1 MVNVRNCVSVA
12 SHKFFCQQDYS
23 AYPVDN
29 VVFARI
35 IMVSSLIKLLHTFL
49 LLFVCDSIHDRKM
62 FVLGFCALMD
72 LPKEMRPQALLE
84 CSPQIL
90 PALLVLFSGLKRA
103 YESKYILLIC
113 MHFLLIERLR
123 F

>member
-1 MVNVRNCVSVA
+1 
-12 SHKFFCQQDYS
+12 
-23 AYPVDN
+23 
-29 VVFARI
+29 
-35 IMVSSLIKLLHTFL
+35 
-49 LLFVCDSIHDRKM
+49 M

-103 YESKYILLIC
+103 YESKYILLIY
-113 MHFLLIERLR
+113 MHFLAVE
-123 F
+123 

>member
-1 MVNVRNCVSVA
+1 
-12 SHKFFCQQDYS
+12 
-23 AYPVDN
+23 
-29 VVFARI
+29 
-35 IMVSSLIKLLHTFL
+35 
-49 LLFVCDSIHDRKM
+49 M

-113 MHFLLIERLR
+113 MHFLLIE
-123 F
+123 

>member
-1 MVNVRNCVSVA
+1 MVDVRNCISVS
-12 SHKFFCQQDYS
+12 SHKFLCQQDYS
-23 AYPVDN
+23 AYPVDS

-35 IMVSSLIKLLHTFL
+35 IMLPSLVKLLHTFL
-49 LLFVCDSIHDRKM
+49 FLFICDSIHDRKM

-103 YESKYILLIC
+103 YESEYILLIC
-113 MHFLLIERLR
+113 MHFLLIE
-123 F
+123 